1 MLTGLRIQNF
11 KGIQGPIEIPI
22 KPVTL
27 LYGVNSAGKSS
38 VLHSM
43 HFMREVLENYDLNP
57 TGSPYAATD
66 IDLGGFLN
74 LLHKHS
80 IGHRMVLG
88 YSLNLSSIDLPEYG
102 ATSAISISDKLM
114 EAYVEFGFSA
124 DDQDHAPKLDYYLI
138 SLNGAEVALVMPDAV
153 QMVEGKKRAA
163 YINVRHPLL
172 ESAAQS
178 VAINA
183 VEPVTDLELRKLIPR
198 TEDDD
203 DDLDAELTGASQ
215 EEIESRREE
224 RKRELAAEYALHHE
238 HRDLL
243 KYPVTGF
250 RNGLPRWGKV
260 VSSSAFDALTSDDF
274 DEGADE
280 VDLIELTPGVLT
292 ELIVG
297 PIEVLRDLLVDSRAI
312 GPLRAIP
319 KRRLNL
325 DSVANESDWYGGLA
339 AWSRLHE
346 CPPTQL
352 DEVST
357 WLYDPNRLGTGYS
370 LEREE
375 SREVPLR
382 YLESIRSGES
392 TTNNLNWASVDALPI
407 TRRVWLVDS
416 KNHVRV
422 TPHDVGVGLSQ
433 LIPVVTASVDSYR
446 TLLLIEQPELHI
458 HPRVQVGLGDLYLQS
473 AAKFGRNFL
482 IETHSEAL
490 LLRMMKRIRQT
501 RDGELP
507 TDVPPASTDDIA
519 VYLIQNEGKGVA
531 VMQMRMNDR
540 GEFLKPWPKGLF
552 EESLRETF

>member
-1 MLTGLRIQNF
+1 MLTSLQIRNF
-11 KGIQGPIEIPI
+11 KGIAGPIEISI

-43 HFMREVLENYDLNP
+43 HFMRGVLENYDLNP
-57 TGSPYAATD
+57 TGSPYAADD

-74 LLHKHS
+74 LLHKHN
-80 IGHRMVLG
+80 IGRRMVLG
-88 YSLNLSSIDLPEYG
+88 YGLNLSRVDLPEYG
-102 ATSAISISDKLM
+102 ATSSISISDKLK

-124 DDQDHAPKLDYYLI
+124 DDQDRAPKLDYYLV
-138 SLNGAEVALVMPDAV
+138 SLNGADAALVMPDTV
-153 QMVEGKKRAA
+153 QAAAGRTRLA

-172 ESAAQS
+172 VSAAQS
-178 VAINA
+178 IEIDAPAPA
-183 VEPVTDLELRKLIPR
+183 VDLDLRKLIPR

-203 DDLDAELTGASQ
+203 DLDAELAGASQ
-215 EEIESRREE
+215 EEITSRLDERRRELE
-224 RKRELAAEYALHHE
+224 AEYARHIQ

-243 KYPVTGF
+243 KYHVTGF
-250 RNGLPRWGKV
+250 LSGLPRWGKV
-260 VSSSAFDALTSDDF
+260 VSSPAFDELF
-274 DEGADE
+274 DEEFEDE
-280 VDLIELTPGVLT
+280 SDEAGLLELTPGVLT

-297 PIEVLRDLLVDSRAI
+297 PVEVLRDLLSDSRAI

-325 DSVANESDWYGGLA
+325 DSVANEADWYGGLA
-339 AWSRLHE
+339 AWHRLHE
-346 CPPTQL
+346 CSLTQL
-352 DEVST
+352 AEVNT
-357 WLYDPNRLGTGYS
+357 WLYNPDRLGTGYG

-375 SREVPLR
+375 SREIPIQ
-382 YLESIRSGES
+382 YLDAIRSGS
-392 TTNNLNWASVDALPI
+392 SSARDLNWALVDDLPSN
-407 TRRVWLVDS
+407 RRVWLLDT
-416 KNHVRV
+416 KNQVRV

-433 LIPVVTASVDSYR
+433 LIPVVAASVDQHGS
-446 TLLLIEQPELHI
+446 LLLIEQPELHI
-458 HPRVQVGLGDLYLQS
+458 HPRVQVGLGDLYLQ
-473 AAKFGRNFL
+473 AARKFERNFL

-501 RDGELP
+501 QEGELP
-507 TDVPPASTDDIA
+507 AGVPPASKDDIA
-519 VYLIQNEGKGVA
+519 VYLIQNDGRGVA

>member
-11 KGIQGPIEIPI
+11 KGIKGPIEIPI

-43 HFMREVLENYDLNP
+43 HFMRGVLENYDLDP
-57 TGSPYAATD
+57 TGSPYAADD

-74 LLHKHS
+74 LLHKHTV
-80 IGHRMVLG
+80 GRRMVLG

-102 ATSAISISDKLM
+102 ATSSISISDKLK

-124 DDQDHAPKLDYYLI
+124 DDQDHSPKLDYYLV
-138 SLNGAEVALVMPDAV
+138 SLNGADAALVMPDAV
-153 QMVEGKKRAA
+153 QVAAGKKRLA

-172 ESAAQS
+172 ESAAKS
-178 VAINA
+178 DADDTA
-183 VEPVTDLELRKLIPR
+183 APVEDLELRKLIPR

-203 DDLDAELTGASQ
+203 DLDAELAGASL

-224 RKRELAAEYALHHE
+224 RKRELKDEYEFHGK

-250 RNGLPRWGKV
+250 RNGLPSWGKV
-260 VSSSAFDALTSDDF
+260 VSSSVFDALTDDEF
-274 DEGADE
+274 EDDAEKI
-280 VDLIELTPGVLT
+280 DLLEFTPGVLT

-297 PIEVLRDLLVDSRAI
+297 PLEVLRDLLVDSRAV

-319 KRRLNL
+319 ERRLNL
-325 DSVANESDWYGGLA
+325 DNVANEADWYGGLA

-346 CPPTQL
+346 CPPAQL
-352 DEVST
+352 AEVST
-357 WLYDPNRLGTGYS
+357 WLYNADLLGTGYS

-375 SREVPLR
+375 FREVPLH
-382 YLESIRSGES
+382 YLEAVRSGAS
-392 TTNNLNWASVDALPI
+392 NTINLNWASVDALPI

-446 TLLLIEQPELHI
+446 TLVLIEQPELHI
-458 HPRVQVGLGDLYLQS
+458 HPRIQVGLGDLYLQS
-473 AAKFGRNFL
+473 AAKFHRNFL

-501 RDGELP
+501 HDGELP
-507 TDVPPASTDDIA
+507 VDVPPASKDDIA

-531 VMQMRMNDR
+531 VMQMRINDR

>member
-1 MLTGLRIQNF
+1 MLTGLIIQNF
-11 KGIQGPIEIPI
+11 KGIEGPIEIPI

-43 HFMREVLENYDLNP
+43 HFMRGVLQNYDLNP
-57 TGSPYAATD
+57 TGSPYAADD

-74 LLHKHS
+74 LLHKHR
-80 IGHRMVLG
+80 IGRRMVLG

-102 ATSAISISDKLM
+102 PTSSISISDKLT

-124 DDQDHAPKLDYYLI
+124 DDQDHSPKLDYYLV
-138 SLNGAEVALVMPDAV
+138 SLNGADVALVMPDAV
-153 QMVEGKKRAA
+153 QAAAGKKRLAH
-163 YINVRHPLL
+163 INVRHPLL
-172 ESAAQS
+172 ESAAKS
-178 VAINA
+178 VATDTVA
-183 VEPVTDLELRKLIPR
+183 PVVDLELRKLIPR

-203 DDLDAELTGASQ
+203 DLDDELAGASQ
-215 EEIESRREE
+215 EEIKSRREE
-224 RKRELAAEYALHHE
+224 RKRELAAEYASHSE

-260 VSSSAFDALTSDDF
+260 VLSPAFDELVDDEF
-274 DEGADE
+274 EEGADE
-280 VDLIELTPGVLT
+280 VDLLEFTPRVLT

-297 PIEVLRDLLVDSRAI
+297 PLEVLRELLVDSRAI

-319 KRRLNL
+319 KRRLNV
-325 DSVANESDWYGGLA
+325 DSVANEAGWYGGLA

-346 CPPTQL
+346 CSLTQL
-352 DEVST
+352 AEVNT
-357 WLYDPNRLGTGYS
+357 WLYDPSRLGTGYG

-375 SREVPLR
+375 FREVPLQ
-382 YLESIRSGES
+382 YLDAVRSGAS
-392 TTNNLNWASVDALPI
+392 PALNLDWASVDALPI
-407 TRRVWLVDS
+407 TRRVWLVDT

-433 LIPVVTASVDSYR
+433 LIPVVAASVDSHG

-501 RDGELP
+501 HDGELP
-507 TDVPPASTDDIA
+507 VDVPPASKDDIA

-531 VMQMRMNDR
+531 VMQMRINDR

>member
-11 KGIQGPIEIPI
+11 KGIEGPIDIPI

-43 HFMREVLENYDLNP
+43 HFIRGLLENYDLDP
-57 TGSPYAATD
+57 TGSPYAADD

-74 LLHKHS
+74 LLHKHAV
-80 IGHRMVLG
+80 GRRMVLG

-102 ATSAISISDKLM
+102 ATSSISISDKLT

-124 DDQDHAPKLDYYLI
+124 DDQDHSPKLDYYLV
-138 SLNGAEVALVMPDAV
+138 SLNGADVALVMPDAV
-153 QMVEGKKRAA
+153 QAAAGKKRLA
-163 YINVRHPLL
+163 YINVRHLLL
-172 ESAAQS
+172 ESAAKS
-178 VAINA
+178 DADDTA
-183 VEPVTDLELRKLIPR
+183 APVEALELRKLIPR
-198 TEDDD
+198 TEAD
-203 DDLDAELTGASQ
+203 DDLDAELAGASQ
-215 EEIESRREE
+215 EEIKSRREE
-224 RKRELAAEYALHHE
+224 RTRELAVEYEFHTK

-260 VSSSAFDALTSDDF
+260 VSSPVFDTLADDEF
-274 DEGADE
+274 EGDAE
-280 VDLIELTPGVLT
+280 KIDLLEFTPGVLT

-297 PIEVLRDLLVDSRAI
+297 PLEILRDLLVDSRAV

-319 KRRLNL
+319 ERRLNL
-325 DSVANESDWYGGLA
+325 DNVANEADWYGGLA

-346 CPPTQL
+346 CPPAQL
-352 DEVST
+352 VEVSS
-357 WLYDPNRLGTGYS
+357 WLSDADRLGTGYS

-375 SREVPLR
+375 FREVPLP
-382 YLESIRSGES
+382 YLDAIRAGASNMIDL
-392 TTNNLNWASVDALPI
+392 TWASVDALPI

-416 KNHVRV
+416 KNHVKV

-433 LIPVVTASVDSYR
+433 LIPVVTASVDSHR
-446 TLLLIEQPELHI
+446 TLVLIEQPELHI
-458 HPRVQVGLGDLYLQS
+458 HPRIQVGLGDLYLQS
-473 AAKFGRNFL
+473 AANFQRNFL

-490 LLRMMKRIRQT
+490 LLRMMRRIRQT
-501 RDGELP
+501 HDGELP
-507 TDVPPASTDDIA
+507 EGVPPASRDDIA

-531 VMQMRMNDR
+531 VMQMRLNHR
-540 GEFLKPWPKGLF
+540 GEFVKPWPQGLF
-552 EESLRETF
+552 EESLRETL

>member
-11 KGIQGPIEIPI
+11 KGIKGPIEIPI

-43 HFMREVLENYDLNP
+43 HFMRGVLENYDLDP
-57 TGSPYAATD
+57 TGSPYAADD

-74 LLHKHS
+74 LLHKHTV
-80 IGHRMVLG
+80 GRRMVLG

-102 ATSAISISDKLM
+102 ATSSISISDKLK

-124 DDQDHAPKLDYYLI
+124 DDQDHSPKLDYYLV
-138 SLNGAEVALVMPDAV
+138 SLNGGDVALVMPDAV
-153 QMVEGKKRAA
+153 QAVAGTKRLAH
-163 YINVRHPLL
+163 INVRHPLL
-172 ESAAQS
+172 QSAAKS
-178 VAINA
+178 VAIDTVA
-183 VEPVTDLELRKLIPR
+183 HVVDLELRKLIPR

-203 DDLDAELTGASQ
+203 DLDAELAGASP
-215 EEIESRREE
+215 EEIKSRREE
-224 RKRELAAEYALHHE
+224 RKRELAAEYALHMT

-243 KYPVTGF
+243 TYPVTGF
-250 RNGLPRWGKV
+250 RNGLPRWGKL
-260 VSSSAFDALTSDDF
+260 VSSPAFDEFAGAEF

-280 VDLIELTPGVLT
+280 VELLELAPGVLT

-297 PIEVLRDLLVDSRAI
+297 PLEVLRDLLVDSRAV

-319 KRRLNL
+319 ERRLNL
-325 DSVANESDWYGGLA
+325 DNIANEADWYGGLA

-346 CPPTQL
+346 CLPAQL
-352 DEVST
+352 AEVST
-357 WLYDPNRLGTGYS
+357 WLYDSDRLGTGYS

-375 SREVPLR
+375 FREVPLH
-382 YLESIRSGES
+382 YLEAVRAGA
-392 TTNNLNWASVDALPI
+392 NNTIDLNWASVDALPI

-416 KNHVRV
+416 KNHVKV

-446 TLLLIEQPELHI
+446 TLVLIEQPELHI
-458 HPRVQVGLGDLYLQS
+458 HPRIQVGLGDLYLQS
-473 AAKFGRNFL
+473 AAKFQRNFL

-501 RDGELP
+501 HDSELP
-507 TDVPPASTDDIA
+507 EGMPPVSRDDIA

-531 VMQMRMNDR
+531 VMQMRINHR
-540 GEFLKPWPKGLF
+540 GEFVKPWPKGLF
-552 EESLRETF
+552 EESLRETL

>member
-1 MLTGLRIQNF
+1 MLTGLKIQNF
-11 KGIQGPIEIPI
+11 KGIEGPIEIPI

-43 HFMREVLENYDLNP
+43 HFIRVVLENYELNP
-57 TGSPYAATD
+57 TGSPYASDD

-80 IGHRMVLG
+80 VGRRMVLG
-88 YSLNLSSIDLPEYG
+88 YSLDLSSIDLPEYG
-102 ATSAISISDKLM
+102 ATSSISISDKLK

-124 DDQDHAPKLDYYLI
+124 DDQDHSPKLDYYLV
-138 SLNGAEVALVMPDAV
+138 SLNGADVALVMPDTV
-153 QMVEGKKRAA
+153 QAAAGKKRLAH
-163 YINVRHPLL
+163 INVRHPLL
-172 ESAAQS
+172 ESAAKS
-178 VAINA
+178 VAIDQL
-183 VEPVTDLELRKLIPR
+183 EPDTDLELRKLIPR

-203 DDLDAELTGASQ
+203 DLDAELAGASQ
-215 EEIESRREE
+215 EEIELRREE
-224 RKRELAAEYALHHE
+224 RKRELAAEFAWHSE

-260 VSSSAFDALTSDDF
+260 VSSPAFDEFTGNEFEED
-274 DEGADE
+274 ADE
-280 VDLIELTPGVLT
+280 VDLLEFTPGVLT

-297 PIEVLRDLLVDSRAI
+297 PLEVLRDLLIDSRAI

-325 DSVANESDWYGGLA
+325 DSVANEVGWYGGLA

-346 CPPTQL
+346 CSLTQL
-352 DEVST
+352 AEVNM
-357 WLYDPNRLGTGYS
+357 WLYDPSRLGTGYG

-375 SREVPLR
+375 FREVPLP
-382 YLESIRSGES
+382 YLEAIRSS
-392 TTNNLNWASVDALPI
+392 ASPALDLNWALIDALPV
-407 TRRVWLVDS
+407 TRRVWLVDT

-433 LIPVVTASVDSYR
+433 LIPVVAASVDSHG

-501 RDGELP
+501 QDGELP
-507 TDVPPASTDDIA
+507 PDVPPASSDDIA

-531 VMQMRMNDR
+531 VMQMRMNER

>member
-11 KGIQGPIEIPI
+11 KGIEGPIDIPI

-43 HFMREVLENYDLNP
+43 HFIRALLEYYDLDP
-57 TGSPYAATD
+57 TGSPYAGND

-74 LLHKHS
+74 LLHKHTV
-80 IGHRMVLG
+80 GRRMVLG

-102 ATSAISISDKLM
+102 ATSSISISDKLK

-124 DDQDHAPKLDYYLI
+124 DDQDHSPKLDYYLV
-138 SLNGAEVALVMPDAV
+138 SLNGADAALVMPDAV
-153 QMVEGKKRAA
+153 QVAAGRKRLA

-172 ESAAQS
+172 ESAAKS
-178 VAINA
+178 DADDTA
-183 VEPVTDLELRKLIPR
+183 APVEDLELRKLIPR

-203 DDLDAELTGASQ
+203 DLDAELAGASR

-224 RKRELAAEYALHHE
+224 RKRELKDEYEFHAK

-250 RNGLPRWGKV
+250 RNGLPHWGKV
-260 VSSSAFDALTSDDF
+260 VSSSVFDALADGEFEDDA
-274 DEGADE
+274 EKI
-280 VDLIELTPGVLT
+280 DLLEFTPGVLT

-297 PIEVLRDLLVDSRAI
+297 PLEVLRDLLVDSRAV

-319 KRRLNL
+319 ERRLNL
-325 DSVANESDWYGGLA
+325 DNVAKEADWYGGLA

-346 CPPTQL
+346 CPPAQL
-352 DEVST
+352 AEVSM
-357 WLYDPNRLGTGYS
+357 WLYNANRLGTGYS

-375 SREVPLR
+375 FREVPLH
-382 YLESIRSGES
+382 YLDAVRAGASDTID
-392 TTNNLNWASVDALPI
+392 LNWASVDALPI

-433 LIPVVTASVDSYR
+433 LIPVVTAAVDSYKP
-446 TLLLIEQPELHI
+446 LVLIEQPELHI
-458 HPRVQVGLGDLYLQS
+458 HPRIQVGLGDLYLQS
-473 AAKFGRNFL
+473 AAKFQRNFL

-501 RDGELP
+501 REGELP
-507 TDVPPASTDDIA
+507 ADVPPASKDDIA

-531 VMQMRMNDR
+531 VMQMRINDR

-552 EESLRETF
+552 EESLRETL

>member
-11 KGIQGPIEIPI
+11 KGIDRPIEIPI

-38 VLHSM
+38 VLHAM
-43 HFMREVLENYDLNP
+43 HFIRGVLENYDLNP
-57 TGSPYAATD
+57 TGSPYAADD

-80 IGHRMVLG
+80 VGRRMVLG

-102 ATSAISISDKLM
+102 TTSSISISEKLK

-124 DDQDHAPKLDYYLI
+124 DDQDHSPKLDYYLV
-138 SLNGAEVALVMPDAV
+138 SLNGVDVALVMPDTV
-153 QMVEGKKRAA
+153 QAAAGTKRLAN
-163 YINVRHPLL
+163 INVRHPLL
-172 ESAAQS
+172 ESAAKS
-178 VAINA
+178 VAIDTVAPA
-183 VEPVTDLELRKLIPR
+183 VALELRKLIPR

-203 DDLDAELTGASQ
+203 HLDAELVGASQ

-224 RKRELAAEYALHHE
+224 RKRELAAEYALHSE

-260 VSSSAFDALTSDDF
+260 VSSPAFDELAGDEF
-274 DEGADE
+274 EEGADE
-280 VDLIELTPGVLT
+280 VDLLEFTPSVLT

-297 PIEVLRDLLVDSRAI
+297 PLEVLRDLLLDSRAI

-325 DSVANESDWYGGLA
+325 DSVANEADWYGGLA

-346 CPPTQL
+346 CSLTQL
-352 DEVST
+352 AEVNT
-357 WLYDPNRLGTGYS
+357 WLYDPSRLGTGYG

-375 SREVPLR
+375 FREVPLQ
-382 YLESIRSGES
+382 YLDAVRSGPS
-392 TTNNLNWASVDALPI
+392 PALDLNWTSVDALPI
-407 TRRVWLVDS
+407 TRRVWLVDT

-433 LIPVVTASVDSYR
+433 LIPVVAASVDSYGS
-446 TLLLIEQPELHI
+446 LLLIEQPELHI

-501 RDGELP
+501 KDGELP

>member
-11 KGIQGPIEIPI
+11 KGIEGPIEIPI

-38 VLHSM
+38 ILHSM
-43 HFMREVLENYDLNP
+43 HFIRGVLDNYELNP
-57 TGSPYAATD
+57 MGSPYATDD

-80 IGHRMVLG
+80 IGRRMVLG
-88 YSLNLSSIDLPEYG
+88 YDLNLNNIDLPEYG
-102 ATSAISISDKLM
+102 ATSSISISNKLR

-124 DDQDHAPKLDYYLI
+124 DDQDHSPKLDYYLV
-138 SLNGAEVALVMPDAV
+138 SLNGADVALVMPDTV
-153 QMVEGKKRAA
+153 QVAAGRKRLAH
-163 YINVRHPLL
+163 INVRHPLL
-172 ESAAQS
+172 ESAARS
-178 VAINA
+178 VETVAPTVA
-183 VEPVTDLELRKLIPR
+183 LDLRKLIPR

-203 DDLDAELTGASQ
+203 FLDAELVGASQ

-224 RKRELAAEYALHHE
+224 RKLELAAEYTWHSE

-260 VSSSAFDALTSDDF
+260 VSSPAFDEITVDKFEESADD
-274 DEGADE
+274 
-280 VDLIELTPGVLT
+280 VDLIEIAPGVLT

-297 PIEVLRDLLVDSRAI
+297 PLEVLRDLLVDSRAI

-325 DSVANESDWYGGLA
+325 DSFANEVGWYGGLA

-346 CPPTQL
+346 CSAAQL
-352 DEVST
+352 AEVSS
-357 WLYDPNRLGTGYS
+357 WLYDPNRLGTGYG

-375 SREVPLR
+375 FREVPLQ
-382 YLESIRSGES
+382 YLDAVRSGAS
-392 TTNNLNWASVDALPI
+392 TAFDLNWASVDALPVN
-407 TRRVWLVDS
+407 RRVWLVDT

-433 LIPVVTASVDSYR
+433 LIPVVAASVDSHG

-473 AAKFGRNFL
+473 AANFGRNFL

-501 RDGELP
+501 QDGELP
-507 TDVPPASTDDIA
+507 PGVPPASSSDIA

-531 VMQMRMNDR
+531 IMQMRMNER

>member
-1 MLTGLRIQNF
+1 MLTGLKIQNF
-11 KGIQGPIEIPI
+11 KGIRGPIEIPI

-43 HFMREVLENYDLNP
+43 HFIRGVLENYDLNP
-57 TGSPYAATD
+57 TGSPYASDA

-80 IGHRMVLG
+80 VGRRMVLG

-102 ATSAISISDKLM
+102 ATSSISISDKLK

-124 DDQDHAPKLDYYLI
+124 DDQDHSPKLDYYLV
-138 SLNGAEVALVMPDAV
+138 SLNGADVALVMPDTV
-153 QMVEGKKRAA
+153 QAAEGKKRLAH
-163 YINVRHPLL
+163 INVRHPLL
-172 ESAAQS
+172 ESAAKS
-178 VAINA
+178 VVIDQL
-183 VEPVTDLELRKLIPR
+183 EPATDLELRKLIPR

-203 DDLDAELTGASQ
+203 DDFNAELASASK
-215 EEIESRREE
+215 EEVKSRREE
-224 RKRELAAEYALHHE
+224 RTRELAAEYAWHSE

-243 KYPVTGF
+243 KYPVSGF

-260 VSSSAFDALTSDDF
+260 VSSPAFEEITDDELE
-274 DEGADE
+274 EGADE
-280 VDLIELTPGVLT
+280 VDLFEIAPGVLT

-297 PIEVLRDLLVDSRAI
+297 PLEVLRDLLFESRAI
-312 GPLRAIP
+312 GPLRTIP

-325 DSVANESDWYGGLA
+325 DNIANEKGWYEGLA

-346 CPPTQL
+346 CSLTQL
-352 DEVST
+352 AEVSS
-357 WLYDPNRLGTGYS
+357 WLCDTNRLGTGYG

-375 SREVPLR
+375 FREVPLQ
-382 YLESIRSGES
+382 YLDVVRSGA
-392 TTNNLNWASVDALPI
+392 NASIDLSWTMVDALPI
-407 TRRVWLVDS
+407 TRRVWLIDT

-433 LIPVVTASVDSYR
+433 LIPVVAASVDSHGS
-446 TLLLIEQPELHI
+446 LLLIEQPELHI

-501 RDGELP
+501 QDGELP
-507 TDVPPASTDDIA
+507 IDVPPASTDDIA

-531 VMQMRMNDR
+531 IMQMRMNER

>member
-11 KGIQGPIEIPI
+11 KGIEGPIDIPI

-43 HFMREVLENYDLNP
+43 HFIRGLLEDYDLDP
-57 TGSPYAATD
+57 TGSPYAADD

-74 LLHKHS
+74 LLHKHAV
-80 IGHRMVLG
+80 GRRMVLG

-102 ATSAISISDKLM
+102 ATSSISISDKLK

-124 DDQDHAPKLDYYLI
+124 DDQDHSPRLDYYLV
-138 SLNGAEVALVMPDAV
+138 SLNGADAALVMPDAV
-153 QMVEGKKRAA
+153 QAAAGKKRLA

-172 ESAAQS
+172 ESAAKS
-178 VAINA
+178 DADDTA
-183 VEPVTDLELRKLIPR
+183 APVEDLELRKLIPR

-203 DDLDAELTGASQ
+203 DLDAELAGASL

-224 RKRELAAEYALHHE
+224 RKRELKDEYEFHAK

-243 KYPVTGF
+243 MYPVTGF

-260 VSSSAFDALTSDDF
+260 VSSSVFDTLADDEF
-274 DEGADE
+274 EDDAEKI
-280 VDLIELTPGVLT
+280 DLLEFTPGVLT

-297 PIEVLRDLLVDSRAI
+297 PLEVLRDLLVDSRAV

-319 KRRLNL
+319 KRRLNIYN
-325 DSVANESDWYGGLA
+325 VANEADWYGGLA

-346 CPPTQL
+346 CPPAQL
-352 DEVST
+352 AEVST
-357 WLYDPNRLGTGYS
+357 WLYNADRLGTGYS

-375 SREVPLR
+375 FREVPLH
-382 YLESIRSGES
+382 YLEAVRGSASNTID
-392 TTNNLNWASVDALPI
+392 LNWAPVDALPI

-446 TLLLIEQPELHI
+446 TLVLIEQPELHI
-458 HPRVQVGLGDLYLQS
+458 HPRIQVGLGDLYLQS
-473 AAKFGRNFL
+473 AAKFQRNFL

-501 RDGELP
+501 HDDELP
-507 TDVPPASTDDIA
+507 EGVPPASRDDIA

-531 VMQMRMNDR
+531 VMQMRINHR
-540 GEFLKPWPKGLF
+540 GEFVKPWPKGLF
-552 EESLRETF
+552 EESLLETL

>member
-1 MLTGLRIQNF
+1 MLTGLIIQNF
-11 KGIQGPIEIPI
+11 KGIEGPIEIPI

-43 HFMREVLENYDLNP
+43 HFMRGVLQNYDLNP
-57 TGSPYAATD
+57 TGSPYAADD

-74 LLHKHS
+74 LLHKHR
-80 IGHRMVLG
+80 IGRRMVLG

-102 ATSAISISDKLM
+102 PTSSISISDKLT

-124 DDQDHAPKLDYYLI
+124 DDQDHSPKLDYYLV
-138 SLNGAEVALVMPDAV
+138 SLNGADVALVMPDAV
-153 QMVEGKKRAA
+153 QAAAGKKRLAH
-163 YINVRHPLL
+163 INVRHPLL
-172 ESAAQS
+172 ESAAKS
-178 VAINA
+178 VATDTVA
-183 VEPVTDLELRKLIPR
+183 PVVDLELRKLIPR

-203 DDLDAELTGASQ
+203 DLDDELAGASQ
-215 EEIESRREE
+215 EEIKSRREE
-224 RKRELAAEYALHHE
+224 RKRELAAEYASHSE

-260 VSSSAFDALTSDDF
+260 VLSPAFDELVDDEF
-274 DEGADE
+274 EEGADE
-280 VDLIELTPGVLT
+280 VDLLEFTPRVLT

-297 PIEVLRDLLVDSRAI
+297 PLEVLRELLVDSRAI

-319 KRRLNL
+319 KRRLNV
-325 DSVANESDWYGGLA
+325 DSVANEAGWYGGLA

-346 CPPTQL
+346 CSLTQL
-352 DEVST
+352 AEVNT
-357 WLYDPNRLGTGYS
+357 WLYDPSRLGTGYG

-375 SREVPLR
+375 FREVPLQ
-382 YLESIRSGES
+382 YLDAVRSGAS
-392 TTNNLNWASVDALPI
+392 PALNLDWASVDALPI
-407 TRRVWLVDS
+407 TRRVWLVDT

-433 LIPVVTASVDSYR
+433 LIPVVAASVDSHG

-501 RDGELP
+501 HDGELP
-507 TDVPPASTDDIA
+507 PDVPPASTDDIA

-540 GEFLKPWPKGLF
+540 GEFLKPWPRGLF

>member
-11 KGIQGPIEIPI
+11 KGIEGPIDIPI

-43 HFMREVLENYDLNP
+43 HFIRGLLEDYDLDP
-57 TGSPYAATD
+57 TGSPYAADD

-74 LLHKHS
+74 LLHKHAV
-80 IGHRMVLG
+80 GRRMVLG
-88 YSLNLSSIDLPEYG
+88 YSLDLGNIDLPEYG
-102 ATSAISISDKLM
+102 ETSAISISDKLK

-124 DDQDHAPKLDYYLI
+124 DDQDHSPKLDYYLV
-138 SLNGAEVALVMPDAV
+138 SLNGADAALVLPDAV
-153 QMVEGKKRAA
+153 LATAGNKRLA

-172 ESAAQS
+172 ESAAKS
-178 VAINA
+178 RADDTA
-183 VEPVTDLELRKLIPR
+183 APVEDLELRKLIPR
-198 TEDDD
+198 TEKDD
-203 DDLDAELTGASQ
+203 DDLDAELAGASP
-215 EEIESRREE
+215 EEIESRREA
-224 RKRELAAEYALHHE
+224 RKRELAAEYEVHAK

-243 KYPVTGF
+243 EYPVSGF

-260 VSSSAFDALTSDDF
+260 VSSSVFDALADDEF
-274 DEGADE
+274 EDDTEKI
-280 VDLIELTPGVLT
+280 DLLEFTPGVLT

-297 PIEVLRDLLVDSRAI
+297 PLEILRDFLVDSRAV

-319 KRRLNL
+319 ERRLNL
-325 DSVANESDWYGGLA
+325 DNVAKEADWYGGLA

-346 CPPTQL
+346 CPPAQL
-352 DEVST
+352 AEVST
-357 WLYDPNRLGTGYS
+357 WLYNADRLGTGYS

-375 SREVPLR
+375 FREVPLR
-382 YLESIRSGES
+382 YLEAVRAGPSKTID
-392 TTNNLNWASVDALPI
+392 LNWASVNALPI

-433 LIPVVTASVDSYR
+433 LIPVVTASVDSYKS
-446 TLLLIEQPELHI
+446 LVLIEQPELHI
-458 HPRVQVGLGDLYLQS
+458 HPRIQVGLGDLYLQS
-473 AAKFGRNFL
+473 AAKLQRNFL

-501 RDGELP
+501 HDGELP
-507 TDVPPASTDDIA
+507 EDVPPASKDEIA
-519 VYLIQNEGKGVA
+519 IYLIQNEGKGVT
-531 VMQMRMNDR
+531 VMQMRINDR

-552 EESLRETF
+552 EESLRETL

>member
-11 KGIQGPIEIPI
+11 KGIAGPIDIPI

-38 VLHSM
+38 VLHSL
-43 HFMREVLENYDLNP
+43 HFIRGLLENYDLNP
-57 TGSPYAATD
+57 TGSPYASDD

-80 IGHRMVLG
+80 FGSRMVLG
-88 YSLNLSSIDLPEYG
+88 YSLDLSSIDLPEYG
-102 ATSAISISDKLM
+102 ATSSISISDKLKD
-114 EAYVEFGFSA
+114 AYVEFGFSA
-124 DDQDHAPKLDYYLI
+124 DYQDHSPTLDYYLV
-138 SLNGAEVALVMPDAV
+138 SLNGADVALVMPDAV
-153 QMVEGKKRAA
+153 QSAAGKKRLAH
-163 YINVRHPLL
+163 INIRHPLL
-172 ESAAQS
+172 ESAAKS
-178 VAINA
+178 VAKDTVA
-183 VEPVTDLELRKLIPR
+183 QVVDLELRKLIPR

-203 DDLDAELTGASQ
+203 DLDAELAGASQ
-215 EEIESRREE
+215 DEIKLRREE
-224 RKRELAAEYALHHE
+224 RKRELEAEYKSHSE
-238 HRDLL
+238 HQDLL
-243 KYPVTGF
+243 RYPVTGF

-260 VSSSAFDALTSDDF
+260 VSSPAFDELFGDEL
-274 DEGADE
+274 DEGAEE
-280 VDLIELTPGVLT
+280 VDLLELTPGVLT

-297 PIEVLRDLLVDSRAI
+297 PLEVLRDLLVDSRAI

-325 DSVANESDWYGGLA
+325 DSVANESGWYGGLA
-339 AWSRLHE
+339 AWSRLNE
-346 CPPTQL
+346 CSLAQL
-352 DEVST
+352 AEVNT
-357 WLYDPNRLGTGYS
+357 WLYDPSRLGTGYS

-375 SREVPLR
+375 FREVPLL
-382 YLESIRSGES
+382 YLDAARSGPS
-392 TTNNLNWASVDALPI
+392 PDLNLNWAAVDALPI
-407 TRRVWLVDS
+407 TRRVWLVDT

-433 LIPVVTASVDSYR
+433 LIPVVAASVDSHGS
-446 TLLLIEQPELHI
+446 LLLIEQPELHI

-501 RDGELP
+501 HDGELP
-507 TDVPPASTDDIA
+507 MDIPPASTDEIA

-531 VMQMRMNDR
+531 VMQMRINDR

>member
-1 MLTGLRIQNF
+1 M
-11 KGIQGPIEIPI
+11 
-22 KPVTL
+22 
-27 LYGVNSAGKSS
+27 
-38 VLHSM
+38 
-43 HFMREVLENYDLNP
+43 
-57 TGSPYAATD
+57 
-66 IDLGGFLN
+66 N

-80 IGHRMVLG
+80 VGRRMVLG
-88 YSLNLSSIDLPEYG
+88 YSLDFSSIDLPEYG
-102 ATSAISISDKLM
+102 ATSSISISDKLKV
-114 EAYVEFGFSA
+114 AYVEFGFSA
-124 DDQDHAPKLDYYLI
+124 DDQDHSPKLDYYLV
-138 SLNGAEVALVMPDAV
+138 SLNGKDVALVMPDTV
-153 QMVEGKKRAA
+153 QAAAGKKRLAH
-163 YINVRHPLL
+163 INVRHPLL
-172 ESAAQS
+172 ESAAKS
-178 VAINA
+178 VAIDQFESA
-183 VEPVTDLELRKLIPR
+183 TDLELRILIPR

-203 DDLDAELTGASQ
+203 DDLDADLAGASKD
-215 EEIESRREE
+215 EIKSRREE
-224 RKRELAAEYALHHE
+224 RKRELAAEFLLHSE

-260 VSSSAFDALTSDDF
+260 VSSPAFDEFTGNELEED
-274 DEGADE
+274 ADE
-280 VDLIELTPGVLT
+280 VDLLEFTPSVLT

-297 PIEVLRDLLVDSRAI
+297 PLEVLRDLLVDSRAI
-312 GPLRAIP
+312 GPLRVIP
-319 KRRLNL
+319 KRRLNI
-325 DSVANESDWYGGLA
+325 DSVANEVGWYGGLA

-346 CPPTQL
+346 CSATQL
-352 DEVST
+352 AEVSS
-357 WLYDPNRLGTGYS
+357 WLYDSSRLGTGYG

-375 SREVPLR
+375 FREVPLQ
-382 YLESIRSGES
+382 YLDAIRSGAS
-392 TTNNLNWASVDALPI
+392 PTSDLNWVSVDALSVN
-407 TRRVWLVDS
+407 RRVWLVDT

-433 LIPVVTASVDSYR
+433 LIPVVAASVDSHG

-501 RDGELP
+501 QDGELP
-507 TDVPPASTDDIA
+507 PGVPPASSGDIA

-531 VMQMRMNDR
+531 IMQMRMNDR